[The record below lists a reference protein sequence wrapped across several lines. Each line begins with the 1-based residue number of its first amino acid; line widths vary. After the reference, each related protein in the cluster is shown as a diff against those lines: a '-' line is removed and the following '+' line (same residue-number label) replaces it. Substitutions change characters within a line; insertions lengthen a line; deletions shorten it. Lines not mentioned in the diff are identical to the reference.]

1 MLIIIVGIG
10 MMALTVVIQTTGAS
24 LWLRYTVRRLENLK
38 RQKKSPNLLLL
49 ISKTVVALLSL
60 HILEALLWAL
70 FYWQLPGKA
79 GLSNFNDALYFSVV
93 TITTLGYGD
102 ITLKPEWQLLS
113 GMEAMVGTVAFGLT
127 TALLFAIIQKSWKYQ
142 YSEKRGEKR
151 GQSKVPE

>member
-1 MLIIIVGIG
+1 M
-10 MMALTVVIQTTGAS
+10 
-24 LWLRYTVRRLENLK
+24 
-38 RQKKSPNLLLL
+38 
-49 ISKTVVALLSL
+49 VALLSL

-79 GLSNFNDALYFSVV
+79 GLSTFHDAFYFSVV

-127 TALLFAIIQKSWKYQ
+127 TALLFAIIQKSWKFQ
-142 YSEKRGEKR
+142 YTEKR
-151 GQSKVPE
+151 GQSEVPE